1 VNTGASLSTHDIVI
15 WDIDH
20 NGVSALLTLLADQD
34 LVANRDFEFRFYPG
48 FANHERGLP
57 HRRSV
62 EFRFHDARW
71 ATWFQLRYG
80 DCVT

>member
-1 VNTGASLSTHDIVI
+1 MTQTQEDHNLVVI

-20 NGVSALLTLLADQD
+20 NGVSTLLEQLAGQG
-34 LVANRDFEFRFYPG
+34 LVANRDFEFGFYPG

-62 EFRFHDARW
+62 EFRFHDAAW
-71 ATWFQLRYG
+71 ATWFQLRFG
-80 DCVT
+80 